1 MRAGRR
7 IRKGP
12 GRHAQPEPSW
22 RRRRDLNPRTDCS
35 VTTLAGWRTRPDY
48 ATSPRGAGT
57 ARPRV
62 PVVGAPEQKRGTERP
77 RPRRAGGSA
86 GAPITTADVV
96 RPSQR
101 AATRPSATAR
111 GVPGRRRPSAPR
123 GSRRD
128 TKRGAT
134 WRRARAG
141 LPVIDGSA
149 VTAKP
154 RRQPVAHDH
163 RPGGMRTCQR
173 RARARCACA
182 SWASAEPAAL
192 RSCRSSGGGG
202 RGIRT
207 PGALPHNGFQ
217 DRHIRPLCQPS
228 SRSTDV
234 RPPRRPSLASRQL
247 RRGSRP
253 WSDYLGE
260 PAGVSPELPCRPAA
274 RAWRAGPAR

>member
-1 MRAGRR
+1 MRRLLAVQAPR
-7 IRKGP
+7 GP
-12 GRHAQPEPSW
+12 GYRSSGPLSKSAALN
-22 RRRRDLNPRTDCS
+22 DLD
-35 VTTLAGWRTRPDY
+35 LA
-48 ATSPRGAGT
+48 
-57 ARPRV
+57 
-62 PVVGAPEQKRGTERP
+62 EQ
-77 RPRRAGGSA
+77 A
-86 GAPITTADVV
+86 GAQV
-96 RPSQR
+96 RPSR
-101 AATRPSATAR
+101 HPTPSVPCRTAATRASAPAR
-111 GVPGRRRPSAPR
+111 GVPGHRRAPAHADPA
-123 GSRRD
+123 G
-128 TKRGAT
+128 
-134 WRRARAG
+134 ARAG
-141 LPVIDGSA
+141 RHLA
-149 VTAKP
+149 LLT
-154 RRQPVAHDH
+154 
-163 RPGGMRTCQR
+163 GGLCGTRTCQR

-182 SWASAEPAAL
+182 SWTSAEPAAR